1 MMINQTKAGE
11 IEIDVD
17 AISKI
22 LAAQFD
28 AELKPVNQTPAQPAV
43 SRNAAVT
50 SLQWAFKTASD
61 VIPVV
66 FILWAVSF
74 FAYKDTSVICLGMIA
89 FLYGCN
95 LESLKRFNVHRFN
108 FKAWSSRL
116 FAR

>member
-1 MMINQTKAGE
+1 MMINQTKADE

-28 AELKPVNQTPAQPAV
+28 AELNPVKQTPAQAAV
-43 SRNAAVT
+43 CRNAAVAFF
-50 SLQWAFKTASD
+50 QWVFKTASD

-74 FAYKDTSVICLGMIA
+74 FAYKDTSVICLGMVA

-95 LESLKRFNVHRFN
+95 LESLKRFNVHRFS
-108 FKAWSSRL
+108 FSVWSSRL
-116 FAR
+116 FTR

>member
-1 MMINQTKAGE
+1 MMVNQTKADE
-11 IEIDVD
+11 IKIDVD

-28 AELKPVNQTPAQPAV
+28 AELNPVKQAPAQPAV
-43 SRNAAVT
+43 SKNAAVA
-50 SLQWAFKTASD
+50 SLQWAFNTATD

-74 FAYKDTSVICLGMIA
+74 FAYKDPSVICLGMAA

-108 FKAWSSRL
+108 ASAWSSRL
-116 FAR
+116 FTR